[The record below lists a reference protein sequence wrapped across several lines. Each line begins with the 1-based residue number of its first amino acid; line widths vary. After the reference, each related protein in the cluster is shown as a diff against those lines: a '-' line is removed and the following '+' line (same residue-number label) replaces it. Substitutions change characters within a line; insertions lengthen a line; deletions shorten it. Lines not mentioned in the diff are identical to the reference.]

1 MFAATGDA
9 MSSYVLQVQRA
20 VSEALLAVHEGTDDA
35 TLRVSL
41 RKFPELKGTGVS
53 SSGGRGRRGPPAVG
67 CKLHSAPRTLLRALV
82 SKSDCCFQL
91 QATHYSSSVRDLRE
105 RAFPA
110 RSSTSLN

>member
-67 CKLHSAPRTLLRALV
+67 CKLHSAPRTLRALV
-82 SKSDCCFQL
+82 SKSDEEC
-91 QATHYSSSVRDLRE
+91 A
-105 RAFPA
+105 
-110 RSSTSLN
+110 